1 MSLIRKANK
10 LFQNGEF
17 ATALDLYIEA
27 SNIYNHQNLDFNIKL
42 CKKRVNENKQ
52 ILKDVSEKSLQTN
65 SFLNGYFD
73 NVYVINLKHEVAV
86 RLKISEHLTSRGISF
101 EIFDATNGYA
111 GEPLRKYTEYNS
123 RQLGGLKR
131 YPEYSQKERE
141 RGKPFIESAGAI
153 GYIYTLLR
161 VLKDSKEKG
170 YKRFLVFEDD
180 VLLSE
185 CFDSEFRRFIQN
197 IDEDWKV
204 LQLGAS
210 QYGWDSVET
219 ETASVQGSY
228 FPRILDTCGSFAIAF
243 DASIV
248 SELIEAESAFEAPFD
263 LFPMGEIYERY
274 LGKCFVAYPNIA
286 MPDVSDSSIRGG
298 RCQYAHSKKMQW
310 QLERFDY
317 PLSKPSISIIIT
329 SKDNLKYYSNFSNTK
344 NSPFNLRLFFN
355 SSDGLRPLH
364 NPELLDTN
372 ENKILPIKHLNFDLE
387 SDYLVTIDEREVL
400 TEGDIVKF
408 IEYKTSIRKEN
419 KTPLKELEASR
430 RKIIADRV
438 SVIIPTYKRPKHL
451 RNALESVVNQDY
463 HDIEII
469 VISDNGSKSEFSE
482 ETTHIVNSFKRKNSN
497 FKIKLLEHNI
507 NRNGAA
513 ARNTGISNSTGEFI
527 CFLDD
532 DDIYLQGRLSK
543 SIEVLKT
550 TNKTV
555 GAVYCGFLG
564 WNSPENDLNR
574 YKTGDLTLE
583 ILLLD
588 YKKHYIHTNTATYKR
603 EAVLKINGFDESY
616 RRHQDLEFNLRFF
629 EQYEIN
635 AVEEC
640 LARLNPEPSD
650 VSNKAFNIV
659 MVDLK
664 LKFLTQFDYLIETF
678 SLEDQRSIY
687 FSHYNETLKYV
698 TEKEKIIDVYNDKFR
713 DYSAQM
719 LIRLL
724 S

>member
-1 MSLIRKANK
+1 L
-10 LFQNGEF
+10 
-17 ATALDLYIEA
+17 
-27 SNIYNHQNLDFNIKL
+27 
-42 CKKRVNENKQ
+42 
-52 ILKDVSEKSLQTN
+52 
-65 SFLNGYFD
+65 
-73 NVYVINLKHEVAV
+73 
-86 RLKISEHLTSRGISF
+86 SEHES
-101 EIFDATNGYA
+101 IF
-111 GEPLRKYTEYNS
+111 
-123 RQLGGLKR
+123 
-131 YPEYSQKERE
+131 
-141 RGKPFIESAGAI
+141 I
-153 GYIYTLLR
+153 
-161 VLKDSKEKG
+161 
-170 YKRFLVFEDD
+170 
-180 VLLSE
+180 
-185 CFDSEFRRFIQN
+185 
-197 IDEDWKV
+197 
-204 LQLGAS
+204 
-210 QYGWDSVET
+210 
-219 ETASVQGSY
+219 
-228 FPRILDTCGSFAIAF
+228 
-243 DASIV
+243 
-248 SELIEAESAFEAPFD
+248 
-263 LFPMGEIYERY
+263 
-274 LGKCFVAYPNIA
+274 
-286 MPDVSDSSIRGG
+286 
-298 RCQYAHSKKMQW
+298 
-310 QLERFDY
+310 
-317 PLSKPSISIIIT
+317 
-329 SKDNLKYYSNFSNTK
+329 
-344 NSPFNLRLFFN
+344 
-355 SSDGLRPLH
+355 
-364 NPELLDTN
+364 
-372 ENKILPIKHLNFDLE
+372 
-387 SDYLVTIDEREVL
+387 TIDEREVL